1 MSVLNHHPLEKA
13 LNRVL
18 DQASPVPDMP
28 MAAINASAMAAFPV
42 RSTFMEGWT
51 ARIGALAA
59 TVVLGFGG
67 FMAVQSYQAHQQALV
82 ADADAFA
89 EQLLSESF

>member
-1 MSVLNHHPLEKA
+1 MSILNHHPLEKA
-13 LNRVL
+13 LNRAL

-28 MAAINASAMAAFPV
+28 AARIHATALAAFPY
-42 RSTFMEGWT
+42 RKPLIESWT
-51 ARIGALAA
+51 ARFGALAA
-59 TVVLGFGG
+59 TIVLGVGG
-67 FMAVQSYQAHQQALV
+67 FIAMQSYQSHQKALV